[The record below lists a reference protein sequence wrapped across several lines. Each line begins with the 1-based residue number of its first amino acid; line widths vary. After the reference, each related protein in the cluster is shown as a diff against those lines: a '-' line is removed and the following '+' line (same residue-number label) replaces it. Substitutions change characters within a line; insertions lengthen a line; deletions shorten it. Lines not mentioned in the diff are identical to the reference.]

1 MALAILAGNGHS
13 APLPAQQEARRRLN
27 VVHCRPAAPATDFAS
42 GAAHAPLRLTR
53 RGKLVLIIL
62 PVFAAALAVLVAW
75 SALMAPAKAG
85 VEAVGPGAVETVT
98 VQPGQS
104 LWSIAEGRVPDQDP
118 RVTIS
123 QIRQLND
130 LTSTRV
136 VPGEQIVVPLAR

>member
-1 MALAILAGNGHS
+1 M
-13 APLPAQQEARRRLN
+13 
-27 VVHCRPAAPATDFAS
+27 
-42 GAAHAPLRLTR
+42 
-53 RGKLVLIIL
+53 
-62 PVFAAALAVLVAW
+62 FAAALTVLVAW

-85 VEAVGPGAVETVT
+85 GDAVGPGAVETVT

-130 LTSTRV
+130 LEGTRV
-136 VPGEQIVVPLAR
+136 LPGEQIVVPLAR